1 MPTFEL
7 SSPKTGQAYRVDFG
21 RDPTDDDVDEAISQF
36 DAEFL
41 QQEGLDPSITE
52 QGALGTAGNA
62 FARDI
67 GGAALDAVGGV
78 AKGTAEMRRALG
90 PVAEVARV
98 IPGLSGAMSL
108 GSVGDTVAG
117 FTDRVREEGRAVYPT
132 NPANPIAETIGSGA
146 GQAAAVIGT
155 AGAAAPVMGA
165 GAALTVV
172 PTALGGAMGLGAGID
187 TAKQL
192 GIVNPAGRLAV
203 GGAFAGAEAVTE
215 RLGGIGGK
223 AAAEALQQGVRATV
237 KQAGKSV
244 LSEAV
249 EEPLSGTL
257 QDAATAVAGQFVEDP
272 NRPGYTTTGVKLPGL
287 DAAFLERRKQEA
299 IGGAAGGLVFGGL
312 QVAASG
318 RATQAPSND
327 TLPTSEA
334 PAEDLGDLT
343 AADVAD
349 LEQPVQAGGQG
360 NLETRQPLQPIL
372 TNVPDGVAPFSQDQG
387 NGVQV
392 PGVKDSLTTEAPASP
407 APTVNDSLTVQPSE
421 TFQSGPGTTDAE
433 PGSSASSVPA
443 PAAEVVP
450 APAVPIIQ
458 DGTGNLQT
466 PAESAGAPADV
477 GAGGVRGD
485 VGAERLRAEVAALPP
500 QAQARWTP
508 EVMTAAESYLKTGD
522 ESHLAG
528 MTPIQKRK
536 VIQTRLETNPAAL
549 RAQEQADRAQEIR
562 MARQEQKDRDFESRT
577 TFKNFKVVPGLP
589 EAGFVN
595 AEVLAEARALVLDGI
610 TDLARWTRAM
620 VARFGQKIRAF
631 LNDIWDQVKGSLPT
645 DAAKN
650 VRLGAKA
657 KAEPVRL
664 AATGAVDV
672 MGPRKVKE
680 TRSRF
685 ARPEEQDRL
694 YETREDVMVKAA
706 ALAWL
711 DSVSTQQA
719 IEALE
724 QGRLPEGMT
733 GDVAQH
739 AAGLLI
745 QRTTEGMKVAKDE
758 LARMQAR
765 ALAERMSRVWQGW
778 LSQEA
783 GRNLRQR
790 GVVNAELVPYAPVL
804 AAEGLLIDRA
814 EALVKERFE
823 GGAAGVAEKVNGVA
837 DVAGT
842 EASTETAADVTSTEP
857 APAGETP
864 AAKALREQRAARAK
878 AKAPNLMRM
887 LNALRKKIAPGMSWA
902 DIFMDLPGT
911 QKARQREI
919 YRRLMLDERLA
930 ALTADE
936 RLALTNELDKLW
948 QQRRREVFQRELRKA
963 GVMGEKSAA
972 DRAKVEKALP
982 KLIRLINLGMM
993 NSEMFREAIA
1003 PEYGLKTLTLEQS
1016 LKLRDLAE
1024 EAYKMPEGV
1033 LRSRKLAALLDGIQK
1048 STGTSRAEVLNHY
1061 WTAAVLSGLR
1071 TQFDT
1076 FMSVTNGFGNQL
1088 IQSGMLA
1095 LTRGKRAEAIVSMME
1110 WWRGIGEAFPEAMRI
1125 VTKGDYS
1132 YLKRFNADLKLALN
1146 GESTFRPVPLGEALW
1161 RDGNAIEKYGFAPIM
1176 IWTGRL
1182 MAAADHLNN
1191 SATTRGARAV
1201 ARALHPELYKTAVAT
1216 DQEQAEALKQ
1226 AKREVLGDEAALP
1239 KTQDEVL
1246 TVKRRKQEILAGL
1259 MTPENQKEASFMGDQ
1274 AAYQNDPVGV
1284 FGGIYSGMN
1293 AGLGMIERQLQAG
1306 ADRLG
1311 LDGPAGHYARAA
1323 MLFLSGSIRAMMGA
1337 KFIRFGANF
1346 GNDMLGYVPGTALLG
1361 PAITGFD
1368 ATRSQKQLLMGKN
1381 VVGLMAGLTVAAFF
1395 LGKDDEE
1402 EGWHLEGP
1410 WNDLLPEEI
1419 KQRRAAGFEPLT
1431 MWKRGN
1437 GGRMDRVS
1445 YKQWPTAGLLASVAH
1460 MNDRRRFR
1468 PQKWEQEGMAGHLL
1482 SGLSVGAFQLKNVAA
1497 VQGLA
1502 ELLGGSRFGAN
1513 PEDDFVKKLTRLPV
1527 NFAGGFI
1534 PTLAKDLDALQDPQ
1548 RYKPEG
1554 VYEEFLRNVP
1564 LVRRRVAQGRP
1575 EINIL
1580 GVPVE
1585 QDRKPWSRAYTEAE
1599 AGPAHVMLARFMS
1612 RGLMLSPPATSKK
1625 VWDKSKQAWSTVEG
1639 LGAEAEWRYQKRVGD
1654 KYRTWLMT
1662 PEAQQVLTLP
1672 PDQAETVLNRW
1683 TDSMKRQ
1690 AIGELFAK

>member
-1 MPTFEL
+1 MPIFEL
-7 SSPKTGQAYRVDFG
+7 SSPKTGQSYRVEFG
-21 RDPTDDDVDEAISQF
+21 RDPTDEDVDEAISQF
-36 DAEFL
+36 DTEFF
-41 QQEGLDPSITE
+41 QQQGLDPSIVE
-52 QGALGTAGNA
+52 QGPVGTVVNAVRDVGPGLVGGLMQAGGRVLDAAAEGVAQMTGTQRGGFFADVADVGTRLVEAGQELRPQNPANPTAQTIGSGLQQAIGLVGTMGAAAPMLGT
-62 FARDI
+62 R
-67 GGAALDAVGGV
+67 AALTTVPVAVGGV
-78 AKGTAEMRRALG
+78 
-90 PVAEVARV
+90 
-98 IPGLSGAMSL
+98 
-108 GSVGDTVAG
+108 
-117 FTDRVREEGRAVYPT
+117 
-132 NPANPIAETIGSGA
+132 
-146 GQAAAVIGT
+146 
-155 AGAAAPVMGA
+155 
-165 GAALTVV
+165 
-172 PTALGGAMGLGAGID
+172 LGAGEGVQ
-187 TAKQL
+187 TARDL
-192 GIVNPAGRLAV
+192 GIESPAGQLAT
-203 GGAFAGAEAVTE
+203 GAGF
-215 RLGGIGGK
+215 
-223 AAAEALQQGVRATV
+223 AAAEMLTEKLGGVGGKQVAEAIQGGLRQGL
-237 KQAGKSV
+237 KQAGKTV

-249 EEPLSGTL
+249 EEPLSGTA
-257 QDAATAVAGQFVEDP
+257 QEVITRTAGSFVEDP
-272 NRPGYTTTGVKLPGL
+272 NRPGFTTTGAALPTMEGF
-287 DAAFLERRKQEA
+287 AGRRVQEA

-312 QVAASG
+312 QLATNG
-318 RATQAPSND
+318 QATQAPTND

-343 AADVAD
+343 AKDVAD
-349 LEQPVQAGGQG
+349 LEQTNQPIQTA
-360 NLETRQPLQPIL
+360 TRQPLQPIL
-372 TNVPDGVAPFSQDQG
+372 TNVPDGVGQMVSNPTEVRQ
-387 NGVQV
+387 
-392 PGVKDSLTTEAPASP
+392 PEAPASP
-407 APTVNDSLTVQPSE
+407 ASTVNDSLTVQPPE
-421 TFQSGPGTTDAE
+421 TFQSGPGITDAE
-433 PGSSASSVPA
+433 SGSSASSVPA
-443 PAAEVVP
+443 PAAEVAPVQPEPIVP
-450 APAVPIIQ
+450 SGSVSV
-458 DGTGNLQT
+458 QT

-477 GAGGVRGD
+477 GAGMVRGD
-485 VGAERLRAEVAALPP
+485 VGAERLRAEVAALPE
-500 QAQARWTP
+500 QARARWTP

-522 ESHLAG
+522 ESSLVG

-536 VIQTRLETNPAAL
+536 VIQTRLETNPEAL
-549 RAQEQADRAQEIR
+549 RAQEQADKAQEKR
-562 MARQEQKDRDFESRT
+562 LTRQEQKDRDFESRT
-577 TFKNFKVVPGLP
+577 TFKNFKVVPGLS
-589 EAGFVN
+589 ESGFVQT
-595 AEVLAEARALVLDGI
+595 EVLAEARALVLDGI
-610 TDLARWTRAM
+610 TDLARWSRAM

-631 LNDIWDQVKGSLPT
+631 LSGIWDQVQGALPT

-657 KAEPVRL
+657 KAEPVRV

-672 MGPRKVKE
+672 MGPREVRE
-680 TRSRF
+680 TRARF

-694 YETREDVMVKAA
+694 YETREDVMVKAS

-711 DSVSTQQA
+711 DSVSTLQA

-790 GVVNAELVPYAPVL
+790 SVVNAELVPYAPVL

-814 EALVKERFE
+814 EALVKERFD

-919 YRRLMLDERLA
+919 YRRLMLDERLK

-936 RLALTNELDKLW
+936 RLGLTNELDKLW

-1033 LRSRKLAALLDGIQK
+1033 LRSRKLAALLDGIQR
-1048 STGTSRAEVLNHY
+1048 STGTSRAEMLNHY

-1201 ARALHPELYKTAVAT
+1201 ARALHPELYKGAVPT
-1216 DQEQAEALKQ
+1216 ELEQAAALKQ
-1226 AKREVLGDEAALP
+1226 AKREVLGDEAGVP
-1239 KTQDEVL
+1239 KTKEEML

-1259 MTPENQKEASFMGDQ
+1259 LTPEQQQEASFMGDQ

-1431 MWKRGN
+1431 LWKRGT
-1437 GGRMDRVS
+1437 GGKMDRVS

-1482 SGLSVGAFQLKNVAA
+1482 SGLSVGAFQVKNVAA
-1497 VQGLA
+1497 LEKLA
-1502 ELLGGSRFGAN
+1502 NLLAASKFGAN
-1513 PEDDFVKKLTRLPV
+1513 PEDDFVKRL
-1527 NFAGGFI
+1527 NRGMSDFAGGFI

-1599 AGPAHVMLARFMS
+1599 AGPAHVMLAKLMA
-1612 RGLMLSPPATSKK
+1612 RGLMLSPPDTSKK
-1625 VWDKSKQAWSTVEG
+1625 VWDKSKQAWNTVEG

-1654 KYRTWLMT
+1654 KYRAWLMT
-1662 PEAQQVLTLP
+1662 PDAQQVLTLP

-1690 AIGELFAK
+1690 VIGELFAK